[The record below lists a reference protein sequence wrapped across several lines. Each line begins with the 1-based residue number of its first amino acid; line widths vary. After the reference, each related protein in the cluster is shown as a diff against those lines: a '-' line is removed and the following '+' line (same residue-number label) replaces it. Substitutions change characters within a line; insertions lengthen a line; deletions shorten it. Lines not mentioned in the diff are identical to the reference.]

1 MGSLARG
8 CCQSQLLMM
17 LLWDLAVL
25 MRCCGSHSFMEVV
38 LEAVVLGRCCE
49 SQLEHCVMRVSRLR
63 RLFWVQML
71 HGDVV

>member
-1 MGSLARG
+1 
-8 CCQSQLLMM
+8 
-17 LLWDLAVL
+17 
-25 MRCCGSHSFMEVV
+25 MEVV
-38 LEAVVLGRCCE
+38 LEAVVLWRCCE